1 MKDNEKIDIELY
13 QSLKN
18 KAYQLFKSIKDKKN
32 LSLSEIESILEIYDI
47 DPIINEFYLQKCL
60 ECCLENLNKN
70 VNEILDEKKMEV
82 EISDENIKEFS
93 QKYIHYIN
101 SLSLS
106 QKIHLNKKIETT
118 TEIYNYMKC
127 YINNDSNIKK
137 IYQIFQYIYDND
149 NNYNMDELKS
159 LFYSKYFVDIEKFHI
174 PLIYGTIELRYSAII
189 NDIKS
194 FLFDNQM
201 LSHKSFLENRYNKVK
216 NYVKNIIKK
225 KTNEEMSHHSTSQDK
240 KNIIEDSPHKDTDSV
255 YKKLEFLYDFIE
267 IIFDSENKTLFDC
280 KCNFQNDDLNAFSDN
295 YILNDNIDF
304 VYYNF
309 LYIDLLMYCYL
320 YFPQEIEDTNNQYLK
335 LFESYEEK
343 KNFLQKKL
351 NKKKKLLEIINFKEE
366 KNDYEKI
373 KIKYFNQNNKK
384 EYFEFNPYEYVIQN
398 IKFSLRYDDF
408 KKQFEKEKNFSLYK
422 FYKDNQMF
430 NNDTLNNEYKNNI
443 HNMLVSNITNKAFD
457 KFSIYHKFN
466 NPFKEENKEFIE
478 QINRVKFYIY
488 FPLSKFGGLTF
499 KKIGIIFINK
509 AFKKISTTD
518 MKIKLIKSIINISD
532 KKITEYHE
540 ILAHYTTVLCRA
552 TSKDVELKTPDNTFV
567 EETSDDENYNSN
579 YDCGDKLES
588 LLFGNKIAYLTIQ
601 AAIFIISEKNW
612 KSNDVDD
619 FRNQFINKNEL
630 KNEDINLSHENNLI
644 KAIINYTN
652 LKDIEIISVNQ
663 INSFIVFRKAISF
676 GTIDNNIIYDSGE
689 DEEECFSKFSIT
701 SNAFLPR
708 EVSITKIIEEFG
720 PGP

>member
-32 LSLSEIESILEIYDI
+32 LSLSEIESILDIYDI

-189 NDIKS
+189 NDIKY

-201 LSHKSFLENRYNKVK
+201 LSHKSFPENRYNKVK
-216 NYVKNIIKK
+216 NYVKNI
-225 KTNEEMSHHSTSQDK
+225 NEEMSHHGTSQEK
-240 KNIIEDSPHKDTDSV
+240 KNIIEDNPHKDTDSV
-255 YKKLEFLYDFIE
+255 YKKIEFLYDFIE

-552 TSKDVELKTPDNTFV
+552 NSKDIELKTPDNTFV
-567 EETSDDENYNSN
+567 EETSDDKNYNSN

-676 GTIDNNIIYDSGE
+676 GTIDDNIIYDSGE